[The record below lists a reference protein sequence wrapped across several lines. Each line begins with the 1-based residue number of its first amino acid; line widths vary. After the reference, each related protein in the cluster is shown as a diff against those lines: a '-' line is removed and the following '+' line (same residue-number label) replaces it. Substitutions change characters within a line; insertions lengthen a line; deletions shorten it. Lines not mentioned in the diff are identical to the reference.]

1 MKNRKSGV
9 KTLFLSII
17 MSSPGPLVV
26 GLALIQCK
34 SSTQI
39 ADFVRRTAEF
49 LAIVISF
56 FVFKLTVNKKYDTT
70 KKICLEE
77 KSNVFVGL
85 LMCIAGLTMGIIA
98 LLVNKEDE
106 GNVIPGLVIA
116 VFSLIGNSIFWRKYN
131 KLNKIEPNSIMKVQL
146 RLYRAKT
153 LVDASVTITLTSIL
167 IIQNINI
174 TYWIDMFGSLI
185 VAGYLIWNGTRTI
198 VEVIKSNRKN
208 HS

>member
-70 KKICLEE
+70 KK
-77 KSNVFVGL
+77 NL
-85 LMCIAGLTMGIIA
+85 L
-98 LLVNKEDE
+98 
-106 GNVIPGLVIA
+106 
-116 VFSLIGNSIFWRKYN
+116 RK
-131 KLNKIEPNSIMKVQL
+131 KI
-146 RLYRAKT
+146 
-153 LVDASVTITLTSIL
+153 
-167 IIQNINI
+167 
-174 TYWIDMFGSLI
+174 
-185 VAGYLIWNGTRTI
+185 
-198 VEVIKSNRKN
+198 
-208 HS
+208 